1 MAVLFVDGDSPG
13 TTCSDIRANTRWFT
27 MGCEVYRCYN
37 AKADNKLSVSEE
49 EQLQAVEDGIEVTE
63 SE

>member
-1 MAVLFVDGDSPG
+1 
-13 TTCSDIRANTRWFT
+13 